1 MKTINYRTPPLST
14 KYSLRVLFN
23 LSIELSQLPFIT
35 FRHFLVNVQRL
46 VKLNLII
53 AINYKR

>member
-14 KYSLRVLFN
+14 EYSLRVLFN

-35 FRHFLVNVQRL
+35 FRHFLVNVRL